1 MKVIHFA
8 TKPAIFVSY
17 LSMYGGSLVSMC
29 ACVHVCVCVLCS
41 ANTMKCN
48 LALPSSVDDNLSW
61 AKLSKTHTSINSKT
75 LFCAQV
81 LTEPLKLD
89 TFYASVA
96 AKKWKFNCNC
106 DIECAALLQSHTHTH
121 TNKIQC
127 GEWRVERGGM
137 KEWVNVVCS
146 PTCASAEIYKM
157 RLVNNCQLQITLSK
171 HFLLCL
177 SFLLFYSP
185 IFNDG

>member
-1 MKVIHFA
+1 MQQK
-8 TKPAIFVSY
+8 TCQWKLSTLPRNLLYLLAIYPCMVA
-17 LSMYGGSLVSMC
+17 VWC
-29 ACVHVCVCVLCS
+29 PCVRVYMCVCVLCS

-106 DIECAALLQSHTHTH
+106 DIECAALLQSHAHAH
-121 TNKIQC
+121 KQNIVWWAESGERRDERVSEC
-127 GEWRVERGGM
+127 G
-137 KEWVNVVCS
+137 
-146 PTCASAEIYKM
+146 
-157 RLVNNCQLQITLSK
+157 
-171 HFLLCL
+171 LLAHL
-177 SFLLFYSP
+177 R
-185 IFNDG
+185 